1 MGKEKIVLGMQEH
14 QQPLMRQYFS
24 IKEKY
29 PDAILFFRVG
39 DFYEMFGEDAKTASA
54 VLQIAL
60 TSRNREKDNP
70 VPMCGVPYFAAE
82 SYIARL
88 IKNDY
93 KVALCEQVEDP
104 KQAKGI
110 VKREVVKVITPGTHS
125 PAEPKENAYILSLF
139 QRRGRRGFAAADI
152 STGEFTLYE
161 TNNSF
166 EDEIDRFE
174 PREILC
180 PLSFKSDVSFRQA
193 TNRLFISY
201 IDDWSFEYTE
211 AYKTLLR
218 HFKVATLSGFGCDNL
233 EIAISAAGALLGYLE
248 DTQKGIVFRKISVFN
263 PYSYMFLDSTTC
275 RNLEITHNMKDGSKE
290 GTLLWIMDETLT
302 PMGGRFLRD
311 AITKPLLDRQ
321 QIIMRHNAVE
331 SILADY
337 ELMEQLRGV
346 LSEIQDIERLTMKI
360 SNKTAVPRDLLALRS
375 SLINMPKIK
384 NLLTSSPDIY
394 LSKIGDGIN
403 QFDSAVHLIDSA
415 IMENPPLNPADGGI
429 IKDGYS
435 PDIDELRQISQ
446 ASKEF
451 ISRLEIQERQRTSI
465 PSLKVGYNRVFG
477 YYIEVTK
484 PNLALV
490 PPDYIRKQTLV
501 NVERFITEELKEYES
516 KVLGAQNRLKELE
529 LAVFQD
535 IIEQM
540 RQYEAAI
547 LNSAHLIA
555 IVDFI
560 YSLAL
565 IAKKYDYLK
574 PTIQDDDLLEIKGG
588 RHPVVERLIS
598 SQAIGFNDRFI
609 PNDTLMDCRDN
620 RLIIITGPNM
630 AGKSTYMR
638 QIALIA
644 IMAQAGSFVPAE
656 SAKIGLIDRVFTRIG
671 AVDFIAKGQ
680 STFMVEMTET
690 ANIINNSSQKSLI
703 LLDEVGRGT
712 STFDGVSIAWAVA
725 EHLAINIR
733 AKTLFATH
741 YHELTDIVFNVE
753 GAKNYNA
760 VVKEW
765 GDEIIF
771 LRKIEKGTADKSYGI
786 HVAMLAGLPEDVI
799 NRSRVILKKLESGG
813 LREHSPARQLNLFFS
828 GDPVSLELIKIDT
841 DSLTPQRALNKLIEL
856 KKMAEE
862 TV

>member
-1 MGKEKIVLGMQEH
+1 MGEEKIVLGMQEH

-88 IKNDY
+88 IKNGY

-110 VKREVVKVITPGTHS
+110 VKRDVVRVITPGTHS
-125 PAEPKENAYILSLF
+125 PPEPKENAYILSLF
-139 QRRGRRGFAAADI
+139 QRQGRRGFAAADI
-152 STGEFTLYE
+152 STGEFVIYE
-161 TNNSF
+161 TNNPF
-166 EDEIDRFE
+166 EDEIDRFQ

-180 PLSFKSDVSFRQA
+180 PMSFKSDVSFRQA
-193 TNRLFISY
+193 TKGLFISY

-211 AYKTLLR
+211 AYRTLLR

-233 EIAISAAGALLGYLE
+233 EVAISAAGALLGYLE
-248 DTQKGIVFRKISVFN
+248 DTQKGIVFKKISVFN
-263 PYSYMFLDSTTC
+263 PRSFMFLDSTTC
-275 RNLEITHNMKDGSKE
+275 KNLEITHNMKDGSKE
-290 GTLLWIMDETLT
+290 GTLLWVMDETLT

-311 AITKPLLDRQ
+311 AIVKPLLDHE
-321 QIIMRHNAVE
+321 QIVMRHNAVE
-331 SILADY
+331 SLLADY
-337 ELMEQLRGV
+337 ELMERLRTV
-346 LSEIQDIERLTMKI
+346 LGGIQDIERLTIKI
-360 SNKTAVPRDLLALRS
+360 SNRTATPRDLLALRS
-375 SLINMPKIK
+375 SLINLPEIK
-384 NLLTSSPDIY
+384 DLLTSSPDIY
-394 LSKIGDGIN
+394 LSNIGDGIN
-403 QFDSAVHLIDSA
+403 QFDSAVHLIDSS
-415 IMENPPLNPADGGI
+415 IVENPPLNPTDGGI
-429 IKDGYS
+429 IKDGYN
-435 PDIDELRQISQ
+435 PDIDELRQISR

-484 PNLALV
+484 PNLSLV
-490 PPDYIRKQTLV
+490 PQDYIRKQTLV
-501 NVERFITEELKEYES
+501 NAERFITEELKEYES
-516 KVLGAQNRLKELE
+516 KVLGAQDRLKELE

-540 RQYEAAI
+540 QQYEAAL
-547 LNSAHLIA
+547 LNSARLIA

-565 IAKKYDYLK
+565 VAKKYDYVK
-574 PTIQDDDLLEIKGG
+574 PVVKDNDLLEIKGG

-609 PNDTLMDCRDN
+609 PNDTLMDCGDN

-638 QIALIA
+638 QVALIS

-690 ANIINNSSQKSLI
+690 ANIINNSTQKSLI

-725 EHLAINIR
+725 EYLAKNIKAR
-733 AKTLFATH
+733 TLFATH
-741 YHELTDIVFNVE
+741 YHELTEIVFSVE

-771 LRKIEKGTADKSYGI
+771 LHKIEKGTADKSYGI
-786 HVAMLAGLPEDVI
+786 HVAKLAGLPEDVI
-799 NRSRVILKKLESGG
+799 DRSRVILKKLERRG
-813 LREHSPARQLNLFFS
+813 LREHTTARQLNLFFS
-828 GDPVSLELIKIDT
+828 DEPLALELIKINT
-841 DSLTPQRALNKLIEL
+841 DSLTPQRALNKLIAL
-856 KKMAEE
+856 KKRAEE